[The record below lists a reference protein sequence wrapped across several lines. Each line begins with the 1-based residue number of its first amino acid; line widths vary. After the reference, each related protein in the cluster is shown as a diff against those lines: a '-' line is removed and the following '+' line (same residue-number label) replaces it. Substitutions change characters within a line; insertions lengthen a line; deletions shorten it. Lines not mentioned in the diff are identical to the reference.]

1 MQNNGIDSKYET
13 SKHLQYRKEIDKYDK
28 NNNINSNPESLT
40 SRVKNLWNK
49 VYQKKMDKLIKEY
62 EHSKYLIGDKYEV
75 LKHISDDKKR
85 IDDITDA
92 FDYQMIK

>member
-1 MQNNGIDSKYET
+1 
-13 SKHLQYRKEIDKYDK
+13 
-28 NNNINSNPESLT
+28 
-40 SRVKNLWNK
+40 
-49 VYQKKMDKLIKEY
+49 MDKLIKEY